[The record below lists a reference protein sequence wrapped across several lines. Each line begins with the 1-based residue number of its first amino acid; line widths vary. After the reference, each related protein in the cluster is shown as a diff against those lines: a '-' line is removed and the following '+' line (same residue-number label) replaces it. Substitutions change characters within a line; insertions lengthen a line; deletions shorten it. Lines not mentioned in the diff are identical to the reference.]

1 MQQQERFTLTVVA
14 VVDLLPAG
22 ICVGSLHYFSPPMC
36 SQEDIHYFPTKS
48 LFMTRAIQ
56 SAAPSSRASPIS
68 IVADL
73 GLPW

>member
-36 SQEDIHYFPTKS
+36 NQEDIHYFPTKS
-48 LFMTRAIQ
+48 LLIMRAIQ
-56 SAAPSSRASPIS
+56 SAEISRRRSPASF
-68 IVADL
+68 VAAA
-73 GLPW
+73 GLP